1 MKFYLYLILGFTMI
15 VGNEANA
22 SETSRPLKNLM
33 VTPETSLPAN
43 IVPVLPSKPIPSQ
56 IILKK
61 IDSKQALKPLA
72 ELREFEDLSDFFKL
86 RDPKSIK
93 NACKIMSL
101 NASRIPPLG
110 FYYLANALAR
120 EGDMSS
126 AAFYFYTGEL
136 RNSFDE
142 KRFPPYQYQSPTLD
156 TSKTKSDDQK
166 IILPK
171 NSNKI
176 IDPQGSYRDII
187 RSLGAPIRAWVVK
200 HPAEFRDVLARVK
213 LWDEATEYAYRP
225 PYDLTSSKP
234 ETEWPQLLTA
244 TRADFF
250 TLHEGYINEL
260 ETSQPPPTLR
270 PFGR

>member
-1 MKFYLYLILGFTMI
+1 MKFYLYLIYSILI
-15 VGNEANA
+15 A
-22 SETSRPLKNLM
+22 SIAFAEPSRPLRNMM
-33 VTPETSLPAN
+33 VTPQESLPEN
-43 IVPVLPSKPIPSQ
+43 IVPTLQSNIVKPP

-72 ELREFEDLSDFFKL
+72 ELREFESLSDFFKL
-86 RDPKSIK
+86 RDPKSIAK
-93 NACKIMSL
+93 ARNTMSL
-101 NASRIPPLG
+101 YAPQIPPLG

-126 AAFYFYTGEL
+126 AAFYFYAGDL

-166 IILPK
+166 IILPE

-176 IDPQGSYRDII
+176 IDPQSSYRDII

-200 HPAEFRDVLARVK
+200 HPTEFRDVLARVK

-234 ETEWPQLLTA
+234 EAEWHQLLTT
-244 TRADFF
+244 TRTEFF

-260 ETSQPPPTLR
+260 ETSQPPTTLR